1 MTVLTQELET
11 YNTHRD
17 KLLATAE
24 GMFVLIHGSEV
35 IGTYAAEQDAIAEGY
50 RQLGN
55 VPFLV
60 KKVLTVEPTPS
71 FVSNVAL

>member
-1 MTVLTQELET
+1 LTVLTQELET
-11 YNTHRD
+11 YNTQRE

-24 GMFVLIHGSEV
+24 GKFVLIHGSEV

-50 RQLGN
+50 RKLGN

-60 KKVLTVEPTPS
+60 KKVLAVEPTPS